1 MSIVADSDSGDGEG
15 DLMNYKGIY
24 FNDDPNSKFT
34 CPDTGAHFQFRD
46 MCQRLQQVLK
56 WRKAMEKQ
64 IHNQLMLKQQHEMV
78 DKDRVN
84 SKDREAQLRKEKEE
98 FMKKMGIAKQ

>member
-1 MSIVADSDSGDGEG
+1 MSIVADSDSGEGEG

-34 CPDTGAHFQFRD
+34 DPETGAHFQFRD

-56 WRKAMEKQ
+56 WRKAMEK
-64 IHNQLMLKQQHEMV
+64 
-78 DKDRVN
+78 
-84 SKDREAQLRKEKEE
+84 
-98 FMKKMGIAKQ
+98 

>member
-34 CPDTGAHFQFRD
+34 DPETGAHFQFRD
-46 MCQRLQQVLK
+46 MCQRL
-56 WRKAMEKQ
+56 
-64 IHNQLMLKQQHEMV
+64 
-78 DKDRVN
+78 
-84 SKDREAQLRKEKEE
+84 
-98 FMKKMGIAKQ
+98 